1 MRLQWHPEGQMSLK
15 VMGGLLAVHGI
26 AHLRLRCRTVRCVH
40 SIIAT
45 RQSHSRTVRGIVRYH
60 FGRYACLMRT
70 KSRKQ
75 IRSALVPIRGHVYPY
90 CTSIVDF
97 PYCFT
102 LSRDLGIQRF
112 GQFIA
117 DALLEFR
124 SPSRG
129 KVRRWVCGIPVLLLN
144 WFNGR
149 IQVIFTL
156 PLEVFCQWRVFID
169 KRFHGL
175 QAFRFDVT
183 ISAIKGDAIVDS
195 LGTVIAKYRRNREKL
210 VTDGP
215 SRPGPTAYQSQESV
229 DIDRHWRFC
238 SKEGG
243 GGRSEH

>member
-1 MRLQWHPEGQMSLK
+1 MRLLWRPEGRMSLK
-15 VMGGLLAVHGI
+15 VTGGLLAVHGI
-26 AHLRLRCRTVRCVH
+26 ARLRLRCRKVRYVH

-60 FGRYACLMRT
+60 FDRYGYLMRT

-75 IRSALVPIRGHVYPY
+75 IRSAQVPIREHVYSY
-90 CTSIVDF
+90 RTSIVDF

-102 LSRDLGIQRF
+102 VSRDLGIQRF

-129 KVRRWVCGIPVLLLN
+129 KVRCWVCGIPVLILN

-156 PLEVFCQWRVFID
+156 
-169 KRFHGL
+169 
-175 QAFRFDVT
+175 
-183 ISAIKGDAIVDS
+183 S
-195 LGTVIAKYRRNREKL
+195 
-210 VTDGP
+210 
-215 SRPGPTAYQSQESV
+215 
-229 DIDRHWRFC
+229 
-238 SKEGG
+238 
-243 GGRSEH
+243 